1 MAKLYGLGNVV
12 ISEVA
17 TRLMTNPDF
26 YKFVYYKDI
35 DEEGEDILSMPDLDN
50 PVDSFLFSFNFVLL
64 INYFFTNIRI
74 VTTIVKFSNSKLP
87 D

>member
-26 YKFVYYKDI
+26 YKFV
-35 DEEGEDILSMPDLDN
+35 
-50 PVDSFLFSFNFVLL
+50 
-64 INYFFTNIRI
+64 
-74 VTTIVKFSNSKLP
+74 
-87 D
+87 